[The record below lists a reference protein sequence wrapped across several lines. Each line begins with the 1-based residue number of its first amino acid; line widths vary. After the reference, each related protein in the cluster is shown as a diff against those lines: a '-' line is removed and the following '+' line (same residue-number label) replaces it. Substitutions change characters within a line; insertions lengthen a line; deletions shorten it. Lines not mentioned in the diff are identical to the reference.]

1 MLFHA
6 PAHCGFVHAENG
18 ALEHTSARPHEGR
31 GKDAGGQ
38 NACNTRPG
46 IVSQTHDSRITVTIE
61 LGSMSGLKPTLK
73 RGALMAAANWQ
84 ITLIQAVAD
93 SLFKLLL
100 AVPIIGGVFLVGLV
114 LGAEPTGLMTLDW
127 RELITTIVTA
137 LLSHPVV
144 LTMFLLALAVVVVG
158 GSVLVFLVKGGTVA
172 TLVESDQH
180 AGPIEQPPLHF
191 SAVARAGRF
200 TAEGFIQSCSR
211 LFARF
216 ARLGFGLMTVYL
228 MSGATYLSIVIASRA
243 TGDGWGLTALFT
255 ALFVCWITLVNLVY
269 LLLQIVIAADDCGV
283 ATAVRRVA
291 TFVRA
296 EMRSIATV
304 FGVVLA
310 LVVCATGASILATA
324 ALGLIGFIPLLG
336 LAVLPLQLSA
346 WLLRGIVF
354 QYLGLTAIGA
364 YLQLYRGY
372 ARETVPGQ
380 LTTAPTYS

>member
-1 MLFHA
+1 
-6 PAHCGFVHAENG
+6 
-18 ALEHTSARPHEGR
+18 
-31 GKDAGGQ
+31 
-38 NACNTRPG
+38 
-46 IVSQTHDSRITVTIE
+46 
-61 LGSMSGLKPTLK
+61 
-73 RGALMAAANWQ
+73 
-84 ITLIQAVAD
+84 
-93 SLFKLLL
+93 
-100 AVPIIGGVFLVGLV
+100 
-114 LGAEPTGLMTLDW
+114 MTLEW

-144 LTMFLLALAVVVVG
+144 LAMFLLSLGIVVVG

-172 TLVESDQH
+172 TLVESDRH

-200 TAEGFIQSCSR
+200 SAERFIDACSR
-211 LFARF
+211 LFPRF
-216 ARLGFGLMTVYL
+216 ARLGFGLMAVYL
-228 MSGATYLSIVIASRA
+228 LSGAMYLSIVIASRA

-255 ALFVCWITLVNLVY
+255 ALFVCWITLLNLAY
-269 LLLQIVIAADDCGV
+269 LLLQIVVAADDCGV
-283 ATAVRRVA
+283 ATALRRVA
-291 TFVRA
+291 VFVRA
-296 EMRSIATV
+296 ETRNIAAV

-310 LVVCATGASILATA
+310 LVICATGASILATA

-372 ARETVPGQ
+372 ARETVPRP
-380 LTTAPTYS
+380 LNATAPTYT

>member
-1 MLFHA
+1 
-6 PAHCGFVHAENG
+6 
-18 ALEHTSARPHEGR
+18 
-31 GKDAGGQ
+31 
-38 NACNTRPG
+38 
-46 IVSQTHDSRITVTIE
+46 
-61 LGSMSGLKPTLK
+61 MSGLKPTLK
-73 RGALMAAANWQ
+73 RGALIAAANWQ

-114 LGAEPTGLMTLDW
+114 LGAEPTGLMTLEW
-127 RELITTIVTA
+127 RELITTIVAA

-144 LTMFLLALAVVVVG
+144 LTTFLLSLGVVIVG

-172 TLVESDQH
+172 TLVEGDEQ
-180 AGPIEQPPLHF
+180 AGPVEQPPLQL
-191 SAVARAGRF
+191 AVVARAGRF
-200 TAEGFIQSCSR
+200 TAEGFIEACSR
-211 LFARF
+211 LFPRF

-228 MSGATYLSIVIASRA
+228 LSGATYLFVAFATRA
-243 TGDGWGLTALFT
+243 GGDGWGLTALFT
-255 ALFVCWITLVNLVY
+255 AAFVCWITLLNLLY
-269 LLLQIVIAADDCGV
+269 LLLQIVIAADDCSV
-283 ATAVRRVA
+283 AAAMRRVA
-291 TFVRA
+291 AFVRA
-296 EMRSIATV
+296 ETRAIAAV

-336 LAVLPLQLSA
+336 IAVLPLQLAA

-372 ARETVPGQ
+372 ARETVPGR
-380 LTTAPTYS
+380 LNTAPTYS

>member
-1 MLFHA
+1 
-6 PAHCGFVHAENG
+6 
-18 ALEHTSARPHEGR
+18 
-31 GKDAGGQ
+31 
-38 NACNTRPG
+38 
-46 IVSQTHDSRITVTIE
+46 
-61 LGSMSGLKPTLK
+61 MSGLKPTLK
-73 RGALMAAANWQ
+73 RGALIAAANWQ

-100 AVPIIGGVFLVGLV
+100 AVPILGGVFLVGLV

-127 RELITTIVTA
+127 RELIATIVAA

-144 LTMFLLALAVVVVG
+144 LTMFLLSLGVVIVG
-158 GSVLVFLVKGGTVA
+158 GSVLVFVVKGGTVA
-172 TLVESDQH
+172 TLVEGDRH
-180 AGPIEQPPLHF
+180 AGPIEQPPLQF

-200 TAEGFIQSCSR
+200 TTEGFIDACSR
-211 LFARF
+211 LFPRF

-228 MSGATYLSIVIASRA
+228 LSGAAYLSFLVAGRA
-243 TGDGWGLTALFT
+243 TAESWGLTALVT

-283 ATAVRRVA
+283 ATAVRRVGA
-291 TFVRA
+291 FARA
-296 EMRSIATV
+296 ETKSIARV

-364 YLQLYRGY
+364 YLRLYRGY
-372 ARETVPGQ
+372 ARETVPGR
-380 LTTAPTYS
+380 LNAAPTYT